1 MTHLDSVKKV
11 WSDWTVS
18 EKLGEGSFG
27 QVFRAKKERFGII
40 QEAAIKV
47 VRIPSDDAELNRVKS
62 GFGLNE
68 QELKDYFYPQIE
80 KLKKEIV
87 LMQELGENNHIVRIS
102 DFDIIDDPDVS
113 VGWYILI
120 RMELL
125 ECLEDYIKNND
136 ITVGDVINIGEDIL
150 TSLEVCEKK
159 NIIHR
164 DIKPGNLFRSDKGV
178 YKLGDFGIAK
188 NVGTGGGSLSHK
200 GTVNYMAPEVY
211 LGKKYTGNIDI
222 YALGIVLY
230 KLLNKNRLPFMDEE
244 KLTAG
249 SVERAFQK
257 RNTGEEFKKPK
268 DASEDL
274 FKIIKKMC
282 AYDSIERF
290 QSASKVKEALNEYK
304 ITHPEELKKAVIV
317 FQKDT
322 SVQGQNKEQE
332 RISVQ
337 ESIIYLNKNRSHISA
352 GSDDKNHYATE
363 GSKSLSPSRVR
374 ADKRMNLSIKMN
386 IKAAKEALQEVYM
399 TQVYK
404 SKVVFS

>member
-1 MTHLDSVKKV
+1 MTHLDIVKKV

-150 TSLEVCEKK
+150 TSLEV
-159 NIIHR
+159 
-164 DIKPGNLFRSDKGV
+164 
-178 YKLGDFGIAK
+178 
-188 NVGTGGGSLSHK
+188 
-200 GTVNYMAPEVY
+200 
-211 LGKKYTGNIDI
+211 
-222 YALGIVLY
+222 
-230 KLLNKNRLPFMDEE
+230 
-244 KLTAG
+244 
-249 SVERAFQK
+249 
-257 RNTGEEFKKPK
+257 
-268 DASEDL
+268 
-274 FKIIKKMC
+274 
-282 AYDSIERF
+282 
-290 QSASKVKEALNEYK
+290 
-304 ITHPEELKKAVIV
+304 
-317 FQKDT
+317 
-322 SVQGQNKEQE
+322 
-332 RISVQ
+332 
-337 ESIIYLNKNRSHISA
+337 
-352 GSDDKNHYATE
+352 
-363 GSKSLSPSRVR
+363 
-374 ADKRMNLSIKMN
+374 
-386 IKAAKEALQEVYM
+386 
-399 TQVYK
+399 
-404 SKVVFS
+404 